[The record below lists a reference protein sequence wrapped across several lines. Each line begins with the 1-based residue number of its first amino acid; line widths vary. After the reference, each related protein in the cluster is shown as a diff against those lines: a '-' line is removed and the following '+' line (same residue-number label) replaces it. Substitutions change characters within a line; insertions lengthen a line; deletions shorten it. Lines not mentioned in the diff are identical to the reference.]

1 MRTIVDTSV
10 WSLALRRKAVTS
22 SSATQALRSLIEHGL
37 AVMLGPVRQEIL
49 SGIKHRDQFD
59 RLSERL
65 AAFDD
70 LILETDDFVEAASLC
85 NECLR
90 RGIQASHT
98 DFLIAAAAIRRD
110 FAVLSADKDFAHIAT
125 LIPVKLSQV
134 S

>member
-10 WSLALRRKAVTS
+10 WTLALRRKTVYS
-22 SSATQALRSLIEHGL
+22 SPATQALRSLIEHGL
-37 AVMLGPVRQEIL
+37 AVVLGPVRQEIL

-65 AAFDD
+65 AAFEDF
-70 LILETDDFVEAASLC
+70 ILETDDSIKAASLC

-110 FAVLSADKDFAHIAT
+110 FAVLSADKNFAHIAT
-125 LIPVKLSQV
+125 TIPVKLTHLP
-134 S
+134 